1 MTKDRSILTGLSL
14 IALAALHAA
23 DGPAQVAAS
32 EVFNSH
38 LQLTLNQH
46 LNQLLKKDGALV
58 SFKGKTSEGDA
69 ALAFYLMFEIT
80 GEPKFRNAAVQLANQ
95 VLRNMRATKF
105 GVLPIKEKD

>member
-1 MTKDRSILTGLSL
+1 M
-14 IALAALHAA
+14 AALHAA

-46 LNQLLKKDGALV
+46 LNQLLSDDGSVV
-58 SFKGKTSEGDA
+58 SLKGKTADGDG

-80 GEPKFRNAAVQLANQ
+80 GEQKFRKPRSVWL
-95 VLRNMRATKF
+95 
-105 GVLPIKEKD
+105 IKS